1 MPSRPALVAVVG
13 ASGGLGASTLALAV
27 GRRLAASGPPAV
39 VVDLD
44 LDRGGLEVS
53 AGVEHLPGRRWD
65 DLRGVRGRVP
75 PDLLVPSFPG
85 EGGCH
90 VLSARGGVAPEVPE
104 RAVLD
109 VLDALAEGP
118 ARVVLDVPATSPLL
132 GRVVGPEALVLV
144 VVGLR
149 ARALADADAL
159 VDRLTDG
166 PGWAGSAPAAVSAAS
181 AASAASAPTA
191 QVRGG
196 DLRLV
201 TRGAR
206 AGPDAIDD
214 VVAHLG
220 VVHLHHLV
228 DDGHVPR
235 AAERGVFP
243 GVNRDAVR
251 RCADVVVEAVDDPA
265 VAS

>member
-1 MPSRPALVAVVG
+1 MASHPALVAVVG

-27 GRRLAASGPPAV
+27 GRRLAATGPPAV

-65 DLRGVRGRVP
+65 DLRAVRGRVP

-90 VLSARGGVAPEVPE
+90 VLSARGGAAPEVPE

-118 ARVVLDVPATSPLL
+118 ARVVLDLPATSPLL
-132 GRVVGPEALVLV
+132 GRVLRPDALVLV
-144 VVGLR
+144 VIGLR

-159 VDRLTDG
+159 VDRLVDG
-166 PGWAGSAPAAVSAAS
+166 PGWAGSGGSGSSGSSGGSAPRHPHHSRPPPRS
-181 AASAASAPTA
+181 RPPRSPRPAPTA
-191 QVRGG
+191 P
-196 DLRLV
+196 
-201 TRGAR
+201 T
-206 AGPDAIDD
+206 
-214 VVAHLG
+214 
-220 VVHLHHLV
+220 
-228 DDGHVPR
+228 
-235 AAERGVFP
+235 
-243 GVNRDAVR
+243 
-251 RCADVVVEAVDDPA
+251 CAW
-265 VAS
+265 